1 MSDTNVEQIVSALRA
16 HRKRRGFAASSEQRN
31 GHYLRDFAQWVGE
44 RPLGEITAFGIDQ
57 GFLTEWCDQF
67 QQRNGRDPSPK
78 TLSNLISQVR
88 ALFAYAE
95 RFDLLVDAEGQPVR
109 NPMAKIDSP
118 KIKREIKDW
127 LTPDELE
134 QLIAAAANPGELFT
148 VIWLAMTA
156 IRIGEAGQVRWRDV
170 DLTGATI
177 LIRCGKTNA
186 AARRI
191 AMTSDLLAH
200 VQRHLQRQQE
210 RGLAGPDTPVFCT
223 RHGNPIGEQQEP
235 HPEAARHAGGD
246 RKARLLPHA
255 PPLLGNARDHADLDR
270 GGRRA
275 PRPRR
280 SIDNRRPLRPRAV
293 RPGRGRDPGSLR
305 VMKAQIENQ
314 TIQAEMPASVVA

>member
-1 MSDTNVEQIVSALRA
+1 MNDTPVEQIVSALRA
-16 HRKRRGFAASSEQRN
+16 HRKRRGFAQSSEHRN
-31 GHYLRDFAQWVGE
+31 GHYLRDFAEWVGE
-44 RPLGEITAFGIDQ
+44 RSLGEITAFDIDQ

-88 ALFAYAE
+88 ALFNYAE
-95 RFDLLVDAEGQPVR
+95 RFDLLVDTEGQPVR
-109 NPMAKIDSP
+109 NPVAKIDSP

-148 VIWLAMTA
+148 VIWLSMTA
-156 IRIGEAGQVRWRDV
+156 MRIGEAGEVRWRDV

-177 LIRCGKTNA
+177 LIRSGKTNA

-210 RGLAGPDTPVFCT
+210 RGLTGPDTPVFCT
-223 RHGNPIGEQQEP
+223 RHGNPISEQQANRTLKRLATRAGIAKRVSC
-235 HPEAARHAGGD
+235 HTLRRSWAMHAITRISIEAVAAH
-246 RKARLLPHA
+246 
-255 PPLLGNARDHADLDR
+255 LGHADTATTAAHYAR
-270 GGRRA
+270 VQFAQVEAEIRA
-275 PRPRR
+275 
-280 SIDNRRPLRPRAV
+280 AF
-293 RPGRGRDPGSLR
+293 G
-305 VMKAQIENQ
+305 
-314 TIQAEMPASVVA
+314 